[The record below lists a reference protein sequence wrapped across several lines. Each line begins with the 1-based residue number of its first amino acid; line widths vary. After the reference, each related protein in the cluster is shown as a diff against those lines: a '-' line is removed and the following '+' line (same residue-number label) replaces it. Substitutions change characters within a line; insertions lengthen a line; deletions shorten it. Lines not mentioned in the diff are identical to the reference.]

1 MFVFEPSA
9 HRVIPVLFSVA
20 LMCSSSCT
28 LPSYPPP
35 QQVVMPSGPE
45 ASSSDGKSGG
55 LLLNMSDPTA
65 NSAILSGVAP
75 EISGGEWRFTGP
87 HARFRLQLRTSGS
100 LNFYMRFFFH
110 EESLRAHGP
119 VSLRIALNGNSF
131 QTYRFIQSGDM
142 EYRKPI
148 PDSWIPGPGPVDIAL
163 DVDPP
168 WRLPDGNT
176 VGVLLHSIGF
186 QKGAN

>member
-1 MFVFEPSA
+1 VAFYRSA
-9 HRVIPVLFSVA
+9 CSLPVAAPYLRLAQFLHALLFSRRIA
-20 LMCSSSCT
+20 
-28 LPSYPPP
+28 
-35 QQVVMPSGPE
+35 
-45 ASSSDGKSGG
+45 A
-55 LLLNMSDPTA
+55 
-65 NSAILSGVAP
+65 
-75 EISGGEWRFTGP
+75 
-87 HARFRLQLRTSGS
+87 
-100 LNFYMRFFFH
+100 
-110 EESLRAHGP
+110 P